1 MPQSPN
7 VVIIGAGVGGMCAG
21 ALLAT
26 RGYRVIV
33 CERLDT
39 VGGRS
44 RTQTIDGYNL
54 PRGAVSFQLTGA
66 LPKICSEVG
75 AEFEVRPVSEM
86 WFWLKGGSEFIRLPA
101 KGGVKKMLEM
111 FAQVHGSGKAGA
123 LTQVGLQLAM
133 TRIGAAFK
141 NPEAITEGDE
151 GPTFRE
157 WLRQHTDNEQLL
169 SLFHTITSA
178 VSAVNDFEYPAR
190 HWFAH
195 FSQKGLDARVDQY
208 GLVAGGFVAVSRA
221 LGAVIERHGGEIRL
235 ATPVRRIVSE
245 RGRVTGVEIESEGV
259 SRILPADFVISNAGP
274 TATLALAGEDA
285 FDAEFVAFTRR
296 RVRPTPIVLTFAV
309 SDEPLFPHR
318 ASILAAGLQRIV
330 TAVPLTNICP
340 EWAPDGKHI
349 TACYGTPQSCLTP
362 MHRDEERR
370 QNIEDVHTLFP
381 NLAAAGGRILDV
393 QLRDVDDP
401 DVVARSWPGYQVPV
415 TTSLPNL
422 FNVGDA
428 CAPEGFVATPAA
440 AMSARL
446 VAERI
451 VGSAAA

>member
-1 MPQSPN
+1 MLQARN
-7 VVIIGAGVGGMCAG
+7 AVVIGAGVGGMCAG

-26 RGYRVIV
+26 RGYRVVV

-44 RTQTIDGYNL
+44 RTQWVGGYGL

-66 LPKICSEVG
+66 LPKLCAEVG

-86 WFWLKGGSEFIRLPA
+86 WFWIKGGSEFTPLPA

-111 FAQVHGSGKAGA
+111 FAQVHGGNKSGAVA
-123 LTQVGLQLAM
+123 QVGLQLAM
-133 TRIGAAFK
+133 SRIGAAFRSSEPI
-141 NPEAITEGDE
+141 PEGEE
-151 GPTFRE
+151 GPSFRD
-157 WLRQHTDNEQLL
+157 WLRQHTDNEELI

-195 FSQKGLDARVDQY
+195 FSQKGLEARVDQY

-221 LGAVIERHGGEIRL
+221 LGAVIERQGGEVRL
-235 ATPVRRIVSE
+235 NTSVRRIVTAA
-245 RGRVTGVEIESEGV
+245 GRATGVEIETEGGI
-259 SRILPADFVISNAGP
+259 RTLPADLVISNAGP
-274 TATLALAGEDA
+274 TATLGLADEGA
-285 FDAEFVAFTRR
+285 FDPEFVAFTRR
-296 RVRPTPIVLTFAV
+296 RVRPTPIVLTFTV
-309 SDEPLFPHR
+309 SDVPLFPHR
-318 ASILAAGLQRIV
+318 ASILAAGLQRVV

-349 TACYGTPQSCLTP
+349 TAFYGTPKSCLTP
-362 MHRDEERR
+362 MDRDDERR
-370 QNIEDVHTLFP
+370 RNTEDVHTLFP
-381 NLAAAGGRILDV
+381 NLTAAGGRILDV

-401 DVVARSWPGYQVPV
+401 DVVARSWPGYNVPV
-415 TTSLPNL
+415 TTSLPNV

-428 CAPEGFVATPAA
+428 CGPDGFVATPAA

-446 VAERI
+446 AVDRI
-451 VGSAAA
+451 TAGAAD